1 MLESFW
7 VGEPMEVALKGG
19 TAALR
24 PFPHFAYASLPS
36 RCSSVSF
43 IISFHRKFIN
53 NTETVFLSSVSLY
66 SKLIEYREGVVA
78 TSNLYPVD
86 AQLTNLNLHLVSEG
100 G

>member
-7 VGEPMEVALKGG
+7 VGEPTEVALKGG
-19 TAALR
+19 TAALG

-53 NTETVFLSSVSLY
+53 NTETVFLSSVSHFC
-66 SKLIEYREGVVA
+66 KLIEPEEEVVGMINWSGAQVTTWTWGEG
-78 TSNLYPVD
+78 
-86 AQLTNLNLHLVSEG
+86 
-100 G
+100 